1 MRVGIDADTGVESIR
16 LPGGSSETASAE
28 RGVWSA
34 PTPSREARFQTR
46 LLDKVQVARLEQN
59 MRERTS
65 DSPRTI
71 TLLHI
76 VGARPNYMKIAP
88 IVLAGERWNQ
98 TVAFRV
104 DGTTGVA
111 DPEPRSAIRFTQLLV
126 HTGQHYDRELC
137 DLLFEDLGLR
147 EPDHSLGVGAA
158 SPITQTARVM
168 ERLEPLLNSLRPD
181 VVLVPGDVNSSM
193 AAALACVKL
202 RIPVAHVEAGV
213 RSYDREM
220 PEEHNRVVIDHVA
233 DILYAPCSEAVDNLL
248 GEGIPAERI
257 TFVGNTMIDTLDRL
271 LPAALAREGSVRQA
285 VRLASD
291 EPFIL
296 VTLHRP
302 SNVDDPIQLGR
313 LLDAFAKVAEHL
325 PVVFP
330 VHPRT
335 RARMGGFG
343 LANGKTAS
351 LRMVQPLGYLD
362 FLALM
367 RSASAV
373 MTDSGGVQ
381 AETTRLGVPCVT
393 LRTTTEWPAT
403 LRLGT
408 AVLVDPFDVETIVAT
423 TLERARPTRSEST
436 LPPVELW
443 DGAAGDRLVHD
454 LADRLSR

>member
-1 MRVGIDADTGVESIR
+1 M
-16 LPGGSSETASAE
+16 SEGNT
-28 RGVWSA
+28 
-34 PTPSREARFQTR
+34 
-46 LLDKVQVARLEQN
+46 
-59 MRERTS
+59 

-71 TLLHI
+71 TLLHV

-98 TVAFRV
+98 TVVSLA
-104 DGTTGVA
+104 DGATGVA
-111 DPEPRSAIRFTQLLV
+111 DPVPRSAIHFTQLLV

-147 EPDHSLGVGAA
+147 EPDHALGVGAA

-168 ERLEPLLNSLRPD
+168 ERLEPLLSSLRPD
-181 VVLVPGDVNSSM
+181 LVLVPGDVNSSM

-220 PEEHNRVVIDHVA
+220 PEEHNRVVIDHLA

-271 LPAALAREGSVRQA
+271 LPAAMALEGSVRQD
-285 VRLASD
+285 VGLASH
-291 EPFIL
+291 EPFVL

-313 LLDAFAKVAEHL
+313 LLGALAKVAEHL
-325 PVVFP
+325 PVIFP

-335 RARMGGFG
+335 NARMRGFG
-343 LANGKTAS
+343 LASGHTAS
-351 LRMVQPLGYLD
+351 LRLVQPLGYLG

-381 AETTRLGVPCVT
+381 SETTRLGVPCVT

-408 AVLVDPFDVETIVAT
+408 AVLVDPFDVKTIVTT
-423 TLERARPTRSEST
+423 TLERVRPMGRGST
-436 LPPVELW
+436 LPQVELW

-454 LADRLSR
+454 LANRLSR